1 MHWLDV
7 LWDAYKTDVAG
18 LRGLDPDAIDDY
30 INNIS
35 KNLAEFSG
43 NAAEMALNQGL
54 VDSLKT
60 RAEMRRE
67 MIGLVGEDKAQ
78 RTYNQIRLDDYLDII
93 RPALLEADP
102 DKASVGV
109 IIAQGMILDG
119 TQPAGKIGGDS
130 IARLLRRARRDDK
143 IKSVVLRIDSGGGSP
158 LASEVIRRE
167 VEMTRNAGKP
177 VVVSMGSTA
186 ASGGYWIAV
195 AADEI
200 WAAPTTITGSIG
212 IFGALATFEKSLGFL
227 GIDSDGVGTTRL
239 ADAFDPGRPLN
250 PLLAD
255 TLQLIVEAGYRR
267 FIHQV
272 AEGRNMAPE
281 AVEKIAQG
289 RVWSGKTALEI
300 GLVDKLGNL
309 QDAIHSAAAMAGLE
323 DYQPTY
329 IEQPLTTRERLIKSL
344 KRLILSTVGS
354 RMGYPAHPAAK
365 MVDAF
370 ESEIEQLLMLNDPH
384 GIYAYCMVCD
394 GP

>member
-1 MHWLDV
+1 
-7 LWDAYKTDVAG
+7 
-18 LRGLDPDAIDDY
+18 LRGLEPNAIDDY

-35 KNLAEFSG
+35 RNLSKYSG
-43 NAAEMALNQGL
+43 NVAEMALNHGL

-60 RAEMRRE
+60 RAEMNRE
-67 MIGLVGEDKAQ
+67 MMILVGEDKAK
-78 RTYNQIRLDDYLDII
+78 RTYNHIRLDDYLEIIHPDISTT
-93 RPALLEADP
+93 DP
-102 DKASVGV
+102 DKDTVGV

-130 IARLLRRARRDDK
+130 IARLLNRVRRDDN
-143 IKSVVLRIDSGGGSP
+143 IKAVVLRIDSGGGSP

-186 ASGGYWIAV
+186 ASGGYWLAV

-212 IFGALATFEKSLGFL
+212 IFGALATFEKSLDFL
-227 GIDSDGVGTTRL
+227 GIQSDGVGTTRL

-255 TLQLIVEAGYRR
+255 TLQLIVEEGYRR

-272 AEGRNMAPE
+272 AEGRNMALE
-281 AVEKIAQG
+281 EVEKIAQG

-300 GLVDKLGNL
+300 GLVDNLGNL
-309 QDAIHSAAAMAGLE
+309 QDAVQSAASLAGL
-323 DYQPTY
+323 DQYQTEY
-329 IEQPLTTRERLIKSL
+329 IEQPLTTKERLVKSL
-344 KRLILSTVGS
+344 KRLILSTVEDHIDYS
-354 RMGYPAHPAAK
+354 AFPATRLIST
-365 MVDAF
+365 F
-370 ESEIEQLLMLNDPH
+370 ENEVRQLLLLNDPH
-384 GIYAYCMVCD
+384 GVYAYCLVCD